1 MWWKGWQRTD
11 EILLLLLTNREHRSD
26 PHLQPSSPRGASLL
40 IGNCVHDKWWGNWR
54 GEWRRWLI
62 DSIRIEIHILW
73 KQRKKHWLFNQNHIS
88 GEASQPEHSG
98 RVPVT
103 EWLTEWA
110 VAEQDSGFNHCGGP
124 LDRLCFSTYTASRF
138 ASHWTIH
145 SRRVIKLNMSVKW
158 LNAGYF
164 IAGGNP
170 TNNNHTST
178 GRGWLHF
185 FRSVDICMLTIR
197 VQFLVALVFVPHP
210 PTPTLLHLFWININI
225 H

>member
-1 MWWKGWQRTD
+1 MNRGGWLFFRLANDSQHHNHHDHHHWWQYCQWAKRGAMSQTTRGSNYEYWKSSFHSPSYWGKSVADSWDEEDGNGRTKSYCSCWQTENTGATPIFNPR
-11 EILLLLLTNREHRSD
+11 LLVGRRV
-26 PHLQPSSPRGASLL
+26 ASLL

-103 EWLTEWA
+103 GWVTEWA

-124 LDRLCFSTYTASRF
+124 LDRLCFSTYGFSICLT
-138 ASHWTIH
+138 
-145 SRRVIKLNMSVKW
+145 LD
-158 LNAGYF
+158 
-164 IAGGNP
+164 
-170 TNNNHTST
+170 HT
-178 GRGWLHF
+178 
-185 FRSVDICMLTIR
+185 
-197 VQFLVALVFVPHP
+197 
-210 PTPTLLHLFWININI
+210 
-225 H
+225 